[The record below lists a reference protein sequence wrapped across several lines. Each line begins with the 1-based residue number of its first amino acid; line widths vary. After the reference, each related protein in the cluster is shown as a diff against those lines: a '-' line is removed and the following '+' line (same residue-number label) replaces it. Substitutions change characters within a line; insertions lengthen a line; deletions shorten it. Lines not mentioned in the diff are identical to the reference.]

1 MKIQNQCMQLKC
13 IVSLQTHQ
21 IEIKKNKHMSIMV
34 SGKSTDNEDT
44 RSMHEITMNSES
56 PNTSNGNE
64 EKQAYEY
71 QDIRNKY
78 RE

>member
-1 MKIQNQCMQLKC
+1 
-13 IVSLQTHQ
+13 
-21 IEIKKNKHMSIMV
+21 MSIMV

-64 EKQAYEY
+64 EKHAYEY
-71 QDIRNKY
+71 QDVRNKY